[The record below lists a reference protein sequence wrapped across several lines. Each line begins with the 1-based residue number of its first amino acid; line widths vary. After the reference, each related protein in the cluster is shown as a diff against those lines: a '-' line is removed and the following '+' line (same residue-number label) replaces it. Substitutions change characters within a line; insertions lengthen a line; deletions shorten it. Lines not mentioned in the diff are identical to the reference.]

1 VTIEELRA
9 LVTAAKAAS
18 TISWQGVILQ
28 EETTGR
34 LKQLNDNYDAT
45 LLLYDLATEQ
55 LAKQAPNTTS
65 ALLLLSG
72 AKFIEAQRGGE
83 QSALNALVSLTIYT
97 EAPFHGT
104 SFGAGQANAVKV

>member
-9 LVTAAKAAS
+9 LVTAAKDAS
-18 TISWQGVILQ
+18 TISWQGVIFQ

-34 LKQLNDNYDAT
+34 LKQLNDNYAAT
-45 LLLYDLATEQ
+45 LRLYDLATEQ
-55 LAKQAPNTTS
+55 LAKQAPSTTD

-83 QSALNALVSLTIYT
+83 QSALRVSLPDNI
-97 EAPFHGT
+97 HR
-104 SFGAGQANAVKV
+104 GAFPWDQLRSRTCRWR